1 MFVRSDDSWS
11 PNGKLIANDGGGG
24 DQFGYRVSIGDDTIV
39 VTALR
44 DDDKGTDAGAAYVFA
59 DDDDEEEEDDD

>member
-1 MFVRSDDSWS
+1 MGASGDDDNFTGPGWR
-11 PNGKLIANDGGGG
+11 PHGKLIADSGEGG

-44 DDDKGTDAGAAYVFA
+44 DDDKGTDAGAAYIFA
-59 DDDDEEEEDDD
+59 EG